1 MSHND
6 PKSVSQPGWGV
17 ELDGHPHDL
26 ADWEQ
31 ALKLPFD
38 PWVHRQEDE
47 FVLRWSGFSGLQ
59 TINEVRQS
67 AATLMD
73 ELNGAMAVVHSTRP
87 VRSKGITEFRSDG
100 SRNKFAEIEEFRVR
114 GRAVAEGVALGPDGQ
129 VRPPPPPQQSEVQQW
144 LAVGEKQQALAD
156 ALVYVGRTG
165 WFDTFKTIESLED
178 WVGGEQALLNLNWVP
193 KKKLKCLKRTANFFR
208 HRPGG
213 KHKRPPRPTNP
224 QEAHQILA
232 TLIRNA
238 FAKVGP

>member
-1 MSHND
+1 MARRSSGDLWSAICGHAAEATTGLACGAYAVSCGEGWQIIGTSAMSHND
-6 PKSVSQPGWGV
+6 PKSVSQRGWGV
-17 ELDGHPHDL
+17 ELHGHPHDL

-59 TINEVRQS
+59 TVNEVRQS
-67 AATLMD
+67 AAMLMD

-100 SRNKFAEIEEFRVR
+100 GRNKFAEIEEFRVR

-144 LAVGEKQQALAD
+144 LALGEKQQALA
-156 ALVYVGRTG
+156 
-165 WFDTFKTIESLED
+165 
-178 WVGGEQALLNLNWVP
+178 
-193 KKKLKCLKRTANFFR
+193 
-208 HRPGG
+208 
-213 KHKRPPRPTNP
+213 
-224 QEAHQILA
+224 
-232 TLIRNA
+232 
-238 FAKVGP
+238 